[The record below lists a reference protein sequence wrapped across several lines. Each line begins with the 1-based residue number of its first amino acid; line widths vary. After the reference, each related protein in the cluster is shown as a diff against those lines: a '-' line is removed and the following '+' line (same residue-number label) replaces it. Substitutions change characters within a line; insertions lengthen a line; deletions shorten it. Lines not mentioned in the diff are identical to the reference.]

1 MDNNYDLIFEE
12 AKKKKE
18 FSINWITPYE
28 DMLELL
34 NKLHRDL
41 VADRKI
47 YNLDCICII
56 QLGCIDIEFTYYDVI
71 NNKIILDFFC
81 CAEYENIGWL
91 SHGFADMEFEYEK
104 FLNKNLFEESMY
116 KSLIAYAKKHNLNWS
131 QLNKI

>member
-81 CAEYENIGWL
+81 CAEC
-91 SHGFADMEFEYEK
+91 
-104 FLNKNLFEESMY
+104 
-116 KSLIAYAKKHNLNWS
+116 
-131 QLNKI
+131 QLLTT